1 MNDTDADNIVTDN
14 TSKPDLSLPNDKKRN
29 KKKAPLI
36 ATSVFAVIAVVAAVY
51 WFSYGQYF
59 ESTDNAYLQSN
70 VTTISPK
77 VSGYIIKS
85 FVKDNEH
92 VKAGQLLVQIDDKD
106 YVQALNKAKANLA
119 QSQANVQNLLAE
131 RNLQNSKINQASSQ
145 IAAAKAQ
152 YKLATQEVNRIT
164 SLKKKNYASQ
174 NELDTDLSQQKVTL
188 ANVNEAEANYK
199 AATDEIAVIDSQI
212 TEAKATVEEATAEL
226 NQAQLNLSYTKV
238 YAPVSGVVG
247 NRSLR
252 VGMLVQAGTPLL
264 SLVPTQNVW
273 LVANFKETQ
282 ISAMKK
288 GQHVEIDLDAYPDV
302 HLKGVVDSFSPGT
315 GAQFALLPP
324 ENATGNFTKI
334 VQRVPVKIDIVNP
347 EILKGRLIPGLSVT
361 ATVDTRG

>member
-1 MNDTDADNIVTDN
+1 MAESCATTQPV
-14 TSKPDLSLPNDKKRN
+14 
-29 KKKAPLI
+29 KKKNKALLTATALI
-36 ATSVFAVIAVVAAVY
+36 AFVGVAATIY
-51 WFSYGQYF
+51 WFSYAQYF
-59 ESTDNAYLQSN
+59 QSTDNAYLQSN

-77 VSGYIIKS
+77 VSGYIVKS

-92 VKAGQLLVQIDDKD
+92 VKAGQLLVQIDDRD
-106 YVQALNKAKANLA
+106 YVQALNKAQGNLA
-119 QSQANVQNLLAE
+119 ESEANVQNLVAE
-131 RNLQNSKINQASSQ
+131 KNLQNSKINQAASQ
-145 IAAAKAQ
+145 IAAAQAQ
-152 YKLATQEVNRIT
+152 YKLATQEVNRVR

-174 NELDTDLSQQKVTL
+174 NELDTDISQQKVTL
-188 ANVNEAEANYK
+188 ANVNEAKANYK
-199 AATDEIAVIDSQI
+199 AATDEIAVINTQI
-212 TEAKATVEEATAEL
+212 TEAQATVEEAKAEV
-226 NQAQLNLSYTKV
+226 NQAKLNLSYTKV

-252 VGMLVQAGTPLL
+252 VGMLVQSGTPLL

-282 ISAMKK
+282 ISHIKK
-288 GQHVEIDLDAYPDV
+288 GQKVKIILDAYPDKP
-302 HLKGVVDSFSPGT
+302 LQGVVDSFSPGT

-347 EILKGRLIPGLSVT
+347 EALNGRLVPGLSVT